1 MNVRDLN
8 SFIRAQYAKLPQ
20 SQRPIALLMAG
31 VLLLFVITLLLKG
44 CFHIIANI
52 HRSQPA
58 PLLIRHEKKIIIPNN
73 SPLRSQLMIT
83 TIKSS
88 TLAHIISVP
97 GVVEADPAN
106 VVTILPP
113 LTGRLIKL
121 NVKLG
126 DVIKRHQTLAVI
138 RSPGLAQAFADRDK
152 AQSILTLTTTALKRA
167 KNVNRAGGNTIK
179 DVEMAQSTYLQAQA
193 ELYRAIA
200 TLKTLGKN
208 SFSLLR
214 IQSPIDGRVTSMN
227 YGTGSYITDPTAPL
241 MTISNL
247 TSVWVTASIPENLVR
262 VVAKNLPVEVFLLAY
277 PNQILHGKV
286 SFVNAFL
293 EPDTRRNKT
302 RIAFT
307 NPNGKLQPN
316 MYATIKIATREPD
329 QVIIPVSSIVM
340 NNDTTSVFVE
350 TTPWTLE
357 QHDVEL
363 GAEDGENV
371 RVLKGLRAGDR
382 IVTAGGVLVND

>member
-1 MNVRDLN
+1 
-8 SFIRAQYAKLPQ
+8 
-20 SQRPIALLMAG
+20 
-31 VLLLFVITLLLKG
+31 
-44 CFHIIANI
+44 
-52 HRSQPA
+52 
-58 PLLIRHEKKIIIPNN
+58 
-73 SPLRSQLMIT
+73 MIK
-83 TIKSS
+83 TIKSA

-97 GVVEADPAN
+97 GVVEADPAH

-113 LTGRLIKL
+113 LTGRLIKIK
-121 NVKLG
+121 VKLG
-126 DVIKRHQTLAVI
+126 EIIKRHQTLAVI
-138 RSPGLAQAFADRDK
+138 RSPGLAQAFSDRDK
-152 AQSILTLTTTALKRA
+152 AQSILKLTTTALNRA
-167 KNVNRAGGNTIK
+167 KNVNLAGGNTIK
-179 DVEMAQSTYLQAQA
+179 DVDIAQSANIQAQA
-193 ELYRAIA
+193 EFERTIA

-214 IQSPIDGRVTSMN
+214 IQSPIDGRVTALN
-227 YGTGSYITDPTAPL
+227 YGTGSYITDSTAPL

-247 TSVWVTASIPENLVR
+247 KSVWVTASIPENLVG
-262 VVAKNLPVEVFLLAY
+262 VIAKNLPVEVFLLAY
-277 PNQILHGKV
+277 PKQILHGKV

-316 MYATIKIATREPD
+316 MYATIKIATTQPN

-357 QHDVEL
+357 RRDVEL
-363 GAEDGENV
+363 GAEDGENI
-371 RVLKGLRAGDR
+371 RILKGLSAGDR
-382 IVTAGGVLVND
+382 VVTAGGVLVND